1 MAVCSMTGFGQHL
14 EELPEGRLSVEVRT
28 LNSRGRELAVHTG
41 GLALPEAALREVA
54 CARFTRGKIDLTVRL
69 EPREGAGTDAVTGL
83 IEGLRAHISGR
94 DILLHEALLAR
105 LILALEG
112 AGGRRRGAEPDPDRV
127 LAAAT
132 EACERALEH
141 RRQEG
146 ARMARAISEVAARL
160 AGQVALIETL
170 APAHAQALRER
181 LTARLAD
188 ARAPQGVL
196 ADPSLAREIA
206 LLADRADVHEELA
219 RLRTHLARLDD
230 TLVTGRPVGRELD
243 FLCQELVRESNTVGS
258 KSSETG
264 ITAAVIQ
271 LKTGIE
277 QIRELAANLE

>member
-1 MAVCSMTGFGQHL
+1 MSVCSMTGFGQHL

-28 LNSRGRELAVHTG
+28 LNARGRELAIHTG
-41 GLALPEAALREVA
+41 GLGVPEAALRELA
-54 CARFTRGKIDLTVRL
+54 AARFTRGKIDVTVRL

-83 IEGLRAHISGR
+83 VDDLRAHIAGR

-105 LILALEG
+105 LILAMEG
-112 AGGRRRGAEPDPDRV
+112 AGGRRRGADPDPDRV

-132 EACERALEH
+132 AACERALEH

-146 ARMARAISEVAARL
+146 ARMAQAISEVAKRL
-160 AGQVALIETL
+160 AGQVARIETL
-170 APAHAQALRER
+170 APAHAQTLRDR

-188 ARAPQGVL
+188 AQVPSGVL
-196 ADPSLAREIA
+196 AEPSLAREIA
-206 LLADRADVHEELA
+206 LLADRADVNEELA
-219 RLRTHLARLDD
+219 RIRTHLSRLDD
-230 TLVTGRPVGRELD
+230 TLTSGRPMGRELD

>member
-1 MAVCSMTGFGQHL
+1 MSVCSMTGFGQHH

-28 LNSRGRELAVHTG
+28 LNARGRELAVHTS
-41 GLALPEAALREVA
+41 GLALPEAALRELA
-54 CARFTRGKIDLTVRL
+54 AARFTRGKIDLTVRL

-83 IEGLRAHISGR
+83 IEGLRERISGR

-112 AGGRRRGAEPDPDRV
+112 AGGRRRGADPDPDRV

-132 EACERALEH
+132 AACERALEH

-146 ARMARAISEVAARL
+146 ARMAQAISGVAVRL

-170 APAHAQALRER
+170 APAHAKTLRER
-181 LTARLAD
+181 LTSRLAD
-188 ARAPQGVL
+188 ARVPHDVL
-196 ADPSLAREIA
+196 ADPSLARELA

-230 TLVTGRPVGRELD
+230 TLAAGRPVGRELD